1 MKRLIFSL
9 FLAIWAICFA
19 AVALP
24 ALGAESG
31 MEAPR
36 FYQSNVVNCTA
47 QAGVIGSVTATVE
60 YYWDSEAKENVVAA
74 IMYVNSDLPSG
85 YEGDASHTKSTV
97 IVMIKTY
104 YGARVETAYCKV

>member
-36 FYQSNVVNCTA
+36 FY
-47 QAGVIGSVTATVE
+47 
-60 YYWDSEAKENVVAA
+60 
-74 IMYVNSDLPSG
+74 
-85 YEGDASHTKSTV
+85 
-97 IVMIKTY
+97 
-104 YGARVETAYCKV
+104 